1 MKCFWAF
8 IQNTHTFDYHI
19 FRFFPF
25 FILGYIIKKEN
36 VNIKCNFNI
45 FLVAISL
52 YVLATYLGGGYAEIL
67 QFQNI
72 GILFLFV
79 IQAICGIVAMAYCSQ
94 KVHGGRKYVCL
105 ISQGTILIYV
115 FHFAFLPL
123 GGKVL
128 NLFADKT
135 DWFYCILQSLLALI
149 ILLLFIKPIELLL
162 HKCPLLLG
170 HYHIKNEIQ
179 EKK

>member
-1 MKCFWAF
+1 MG
-8 IQNTHTFDYHI
+8 
-19 FRFFPF
+19 
-25 FILGYIIKKEN
+25 LGG
-36 VNIKCNFNI
+36 
-45 FLVAISL
+45 VAIA
-52 YVLATYLGGGYAEIL
+52 VLPSVVYPKQSFSDRLGGGE
-67 QFQNI
+67 
-72 GILFLFV
+72 
-79 IQAICGIVAMAYCSQ
+79 
-94 KVHGGRKYVCL
+94 YVCL

-170 HYHIKNEIQ
+170 HYHIKNEFQ

>member
-1 MKCFWAF
+1 
-8 IQNTHTFDYHI
+8 
-19 FRFFPF
+19 
-25 FILGYIIKKEN
+25 
-36 VNIKCNFNI
+36 
-45 FLVAISL
+45 
-52 YVLATYLGGGYAEIL
+52 
-67 QFQNI
+67 
-72 GILFLFV
+72 
-79 IQAICGIVAMAYCSQ
+79 MAYCSQ